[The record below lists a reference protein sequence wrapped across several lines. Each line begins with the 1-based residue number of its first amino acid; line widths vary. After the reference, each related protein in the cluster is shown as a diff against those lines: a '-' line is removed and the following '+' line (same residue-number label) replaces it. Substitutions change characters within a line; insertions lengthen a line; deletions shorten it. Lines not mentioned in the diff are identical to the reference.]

1 MPTLTR
7 RRSLALAKDEA
18 LTKLLDCPTALA
30 KLAEHVGLLELNVLS
45 QTCRALN
52 TAASNAK
59 WRWHILSPF
68 VNNLADDAPIKE
80 ALYADGTKELDSYYL
95 CGLGSRGF
103 ALAKT
108 NRILLFRPL
117 PLSGI
122 PMSHLTS
129 IPMSHLLG
137 AAADMKPDLRG
148 IAFAPARTS
157 GPSDPRIIGDLYLVE
172 RPPDVRAG
180 TAPASHVI
188 RRFPTIAFPT
198 LRLDNPRTSP
208 SSPRLEYPSGL
219 TVCANRLFV
228 TDTLNHRVVCY
239 DTASPLL
246 MRHEYSFGGFGSA
259 PGQLFTPYGLDACV
273 KHVYVCD
280 NGNNRV
286 SVHHAS
292 DGRFE
297 AVLGGGSGDA
307 HTLHQPR
314 DCALVTNGA
323 EPSRLIV
330 TEATR
335 LVVLSL
341 PSGAPMQLLRIN
353 GARSLW
359 GVCVFA
365 ERDSLFRSWHREILS
380 SGVSGEAAAGPLQR
394 TGQVA
399 VVDVELNTL
408 YHIHLEAVLE

>member
-1 MPTLTR
+1 
-7 RRSLALAKDEA
+7 
-18 LTKLLDCPTALA
+18 
-30 KLAEHVGLLELNVLS
+30 
-45 QTCRALN
+45 
-52 TAASNAK
+52 
-59 WRWHILSPF
+59 
-68 VNNLADDAPIKE
+68 
-80 ALYADGTKELDSYYL
+80 
-95 CGLGSRGF
+95 
-103 ALAKT
+103 
-108 NRILLFRPL
+108 
-117 PLSGI
+117 
-122 PMSHLTS
+122 
-129 IPMSHLLG
+129 
-137 AAADMKPDLRG
+137 
-148 IAFAPARTS
+148 
-157 GPSDPRIIGDLYLVE
+157 
-172 RPPDVRAG
+172 
-180 TAPASHVI
+180 
-188 RRFPTIAFPT
+188 
-198 LRLDNPRTSP
+198 
-208 SSPRLEYPSGL
+208 
-219 TVCANRLFV
+219 
-228 TDTLNHRVVCY
+228 
-239 DTASPLL
+239 

-399 VVDVELNTL
+399 VVDVELAKEVEHALVATVSD
-408 YHIHLEAVLE
+408 VLGKRIKVQLAEILGRTCQGRHRSLPSSLKFAQIAAHQGASRGGVIRGYVDAWKRDTWIGGYVALLPTPLKPLSRELDTSAKEIGQASGGE